1 MVCLEYSKVIQNYEI
16 KFSVLKMS
24 ILPQETQRPTVTEL
38 NALPVDLVTQ
48 NTEYTQFSFLTVTL
62 RNTPKHNS

>member
-1 MVCLEYSKVIQNYEI
+1 
-16 KFSVLKMS
+16 MS

-62 RNTPKHNS
+62 RNTPKHNSWLVAVYSSRGISYPK